1 MSKAVTTYVPSF
13 DQITMHGVF
22 PTVLCSADFCPRAS
36 CEDRCGMISTDDDS
50 LCNCDHRCQSLGD
63 CCVDFSREC
72 WVLANLFPGNQYK
85 ISDINVAVIE
95 NSNAN
100 SLEPERHLHI
110 GFRQIDH
117 CPKSS
122 TSLLYDKCR
131 DARNKDDFGQQ
142 IPVCHSEEQVVFQN
156 QYCAYC
162 NGYRMCD
169 LVSFELHFDITSACK
184 KPNIQVCGSNK
195 TRMSLGRMVNECI
208 TRRLIFVPKLCSAA
222 VYRNK
227 LYARTDQSMC

>member
-1 MSKAVTTYVPSF
+1 MSKAVITYVPSF
-13 DQITMHGVF
+13 EQITMHGVF

-36 CEDRCGMISTDDDS
+36 CEDRCGMSSTDDDS
-50 LCNCDHRCQSLGD
+50 LSSCDQRCQSLGD
-63 CCVDFSREC
+63 CCVDF
-72 WVLANLFPGNQYK
+72 
-85 ISDINVAVIE
+85 ISDINVAVIR

-100 SLEPERHLHI
+100 SPEPDRHLHI
-110 GFRQIDH
+110 GFIQIDH

-131 DARNKDDFGQQ
+131 DARNKDDLRQQ

-162 NGYRMCD
+162 NGYCMRD

-184 KPNIQVCGSNK
+184 KPNIHVSGSNK

-208 TRRLIFVPKLCSAA
+208 TRRLIFVPKLCFAA

-227 LYARTDQSMC
+227 LYARTDQSIC